1 MSLLFKGS
9 GSVIDFAGRN
19 GATVTGPWPVVDPG
33 MPLSSG
39 PRAFEIYSTQPSV
52 RKVVEFVARNVARV
66 HIQAFEGL
74 SFFGFS
80 RVELVGIVYLSPDS
94 VRITSLS
101 GSEKCSP
108 KNLI

>member
-19 GATVTGPWPVVDPG
+19 VATVTGPWPVVDPG

-66 HIQAFEGL
+66 HIQTP
-74 SFFGFS
+74 
-80 RVELVGIVYLSPDS
+80 SPP
-94 VRITSLS
+94 R
-101 GSEKCSP
+101 GAGCGAWR
-108 KNLI
+108 